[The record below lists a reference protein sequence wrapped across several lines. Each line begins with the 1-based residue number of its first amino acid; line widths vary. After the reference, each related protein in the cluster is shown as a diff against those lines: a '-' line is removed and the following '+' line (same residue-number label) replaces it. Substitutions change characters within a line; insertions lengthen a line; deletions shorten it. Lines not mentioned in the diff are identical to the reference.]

1 MYLRGTAKANAA
13 VSTTTLAKRNAIRI
27 DRLNRQVNIN
37 RAELKQKDSTVSGS
51 VLNGAIANVPINTVV
66 QGDDD
71 AQRDGRRIKIYKLT
85 VRLHVDD
92 KNVDGHIVLSPHAIT
107 PLATDFHLLKG
118 GMIKNTSKYEHKCL
132 RFLKNYGGANGN
144 SAATIR
150 FKRPLIVRFYGT
162 GASDL
167 VSNLLS
173 VCVVNAS
180 GLTAQYDVAA
190 VIHYTD
196 A

>member
-1 MYLRGTAKANAA
+1 MYLRGTYNRKV

-27 DRLNRQVNIN
+27 DRLNRQVNTN
-37 RAELKQKDSTVSGS
+37 KPEWKQKDSTVSNS
-51 VLNGAIANVPINTVV
+51 VINGAIATVSLNELA

-71 AQRDGRRIKIYKLT
+71 SQRDGRRIKIHKVS

-92 KNVDGHIVLSPHAIT
+92 KNVDGHIILSPHGIT
-107 PLATDFHLLKG
+107 PLASDFHLIKG
-118 GMIKNTSKYEHKCL
+118 GMVKFTSKYEHKSL

-144 SAATIR
+144 SAATVR
-150 FKRPLIVRFYGT
+150 FKRPLLVRYYGT
-162 GASDL
+162 GATDI
-167 VSNLLS
+167 VSNLLT

-180 GLTAQYDVAA
+180 GLTAQYDVSA